1 MRFIYKK
8 NFKYQII
15 QTYLMPE
22 ETTLVK
28 ICISTQIK
36 QQIDELKG
44 SLTYTE
50 YLFPLVDKDE
60 G

>member
-1 MRFIYKK
+1 
-8 NFKYQII
+8 
-15 QTYLMPE
+15 MPDE
-22 ETTLVK
+22 TLVK

-44 SLTYTE
+44 RLSYTDFLE
-50 YLFPLVDKDE
+50 PLVDKDE

>member
-1 MRFIYKK
+1 
-8 NFKYQII
+8 
-15 QTYLMPE
+15 MPDE
-22 ETTLVK
+22 SLVM
-28 ICISTQIK
+28 ISVSTQIK

-44 SLTYTE
+44 SLSYTE

>member
-1 MRFIYKK
+1 
-8 NFKYQII
+8 
-15 QTYLMPE
+15 MPE
-22 ETTLVK
+22 ESTLVM

-44 SLTYTE
+44 SLSYTE
-50 YLFPLVDKDE
+50 FLNPLVDKDE

>member
-1 MRFIYKK
+1 
-8 NFKYQII
+8 
-15 QTYLMPE
+15 MPDE
-22 ETTLVK
+22 SLVM
-28 ICISTQIK
+28 ISVSTQIK

-44 SLTYTE
+44 RLSYTE

>member
-1 MRFIYKK
+1 
-8 NFKYQII
+8 
-15 QTYLMPE
+15 MPE
-22 ETTLVK
+22 DTSLVM
-28 ICISTQIK
+28 ISVSTQIK

-44 SLTYTE
+44 RLSYTE

>member
-1 MRFIYKK
+1 
-8 NFKYQII
+8 
-15 QTYLMPE
+15 MPE
-22 ETTLVK
+22 DTSLVM
-28 ICISTQIK
+28 ISVSTQIK

-44 SLTYTE
+44 SLSYTE